1 MKAEFKRTRTAD
13 GLPLTFGKMY
23 DVLDVKAGKKPW
35 QLKEIKVKNDLGQ
48 ERWYSANKFKLFAE
62 AAAYLKEQTAA
73 GAGQNAGRSAT
84 PDGKQIYIGIDVA
97 GGTDMTVCGKSLEM
111 TDIERADAAAG
122 YTARAA
128 LEIGEAAAAGIAE
141 GFGLNNEKARKA
153 AAGIAD
159 GIGLNYGA

>member
-23 DVLDVKAGKKPW
+23 DVLDGKAGRKAW

-48 ERWYSANKFKLFAE
+48 ERWYRANKFKLFAE
-62 AAAYLKEQTAA
+62 AAAFLKEPTA
-73 GAGQNAGRSAT
+73 GAGQGAAQSAT
-84 PDGKQIYIGIDVA
+84 PDGAQMIR
-97 GGTDMTVCGKSLEM
+97 E
-111 TDIERADAAAG
+111 ADAAAG

>member
-1 MKAEFKRTRTAD
+1 MIRE
-13 GLPLTFGKMY
+13 
-23 DVLDVKAGKKPW
+23 
-35 QLKEIKVKNDLGQ
+35 
-48 ERWYSANKFKLFAE
+48 
-62 AAAYLKEQTAA
+62 
-73 GAGQNAGRSAT
+73 
-84 PDGKQIYIGIDVA
+84 
-97 GGTDMTVCGKSLEM
+97 
-111 TDIERADAAAG
+111 ADAAAG

>member
-23 DVLDVKAGKKPW
+23 DVLDVKAGRKAW

-48 ERWYSANKFKLFAE
+48 ERWYSAKKFKLFAE
-62 AAAYLKEQTAA
+62 AAAFLKEPTAA
-73 GAGQNAGRSAT
+73 GAGQSAGRSAT
-84 PDGKQIYIGIDVA
+84 PDGKQIYMGIDVA

-111 TDIERADAAAG
+111 TDIERVDAAAG

-128 LEIGEAAAAGIAE
+128 LEIG
-141 GFGLNNEKARKA
+141 KA
-153 AAGIAD
+153 AAVGIAD
-159 GIGLNYGA
+159 GLGLHYGA

>member
-23 DVLDVKAGKKPW
+23 DVLDVKAGRKPW

-62 AAAYLKEQTAA
+62 AAAFLKELTAA
-73 GAGQNAGRSAT
+73 GAGQSAGRSAT
-84 PDGKQIYIGIDVA
+84 SDGKQIYMGIDAA

-111 TDIERADAAAG
+111 TDIERVDAAAG
-122 YTARAA
+122 FTTTRRGRVQD
-128 LEIGEAAAAGIAE
+128 ECTE
-141 GFGLNNEKARKA
+141 FV
-153 AAGIAD
+153 
-159 GIGLNYGA
+159 